1 MLKTTNVSMVFGGLA
16 AVSHLNIEIKKGEL
30 VGLIGPNGAGKT
42 TIFNFLTGVYVPTEG
57 DIEFNNK
64 RLNGVK
70 PNKITSYGIARTFQ
84 NIRLF
89 DSMSVLDNV
98 KLASYWHDNYSM
110 VDAIL
115 RLPRYGK
122 MEQEMDKKALQLL
135 GVFGLADKAQMQAT
149 SLPYG
154 EQRRLEIVRAMAANP
169 ELLLLDEPAA
179 GMNPQET
186 QELMALIARINKEF
200 GLTILLIEHDMS
212 LVMGVCQRIYVL
224 EYGKTIAEGTPAEI
238 MNNPRV
244 IEAYLGEE
252 A

>member
-1 MLKTTNVSMVFGGLA
+1 MLKTTNVSMIFGGLA